1 VAEIIIEK
9 SLGDAFAPRYKMYAQ
24 ETLAERAI
32 PDIRDGLKPVH
43 LRILYCMYN
52 DLKLMA
58 NHKTIKSAKVSGAV
72 MGAYHPHGDSYPTM
86 VGMAQPWN
94 MRYPIIEI
102 QGNLGNIDGDPPAAS
117 RYTECRLTKYGEMMM
132 SDIDKNVVDT
142 RATYDDTSVEPVV
155 ASGLI
160 ANCLLNPS
168 TGIACGFSTTMASH
182 NLVEVY
188 DALDYILAESIKEDG
203 DVVIDNLLNILKGP
217 DFPTG
222 AIIVDN
228 SDWYKIFTEGKGKV
242 TIRAKYEIVTEK
254 KKTYIKVTEIP
265 YGVNKLKLVNS
276 IDDKVQKGILL
287 DIKEVIDASNEDV
300 VNIQIVLKKGANP
313 DLVISNLLA
322 KTDLQTNFNYNMNT
336 ILNKQLNEKPT
347 GILDC
352 LYEFINHGLNIIK
365 RRTQYDIDKLNKRV
379 LILEGLLTI
388 LNDLEQALEIIKS
401 NDDPKE
407 GLESV
412 YGLND
417 EQTEYI
423 LNMKLRR
430 INNQDKA
437 KVEEELNELNDRL
450 PKLLSI
456 VNDEKVALET
466 LKEELAIIKEKFG
479 DDRRTSFDLSSNA
492 NISIEDLVVDEDLI
506 ITITNEGNIKSVSAS
521 AYESQRRG
529 GKGNKGAKIK
539 DDEIIV
545 DLFSVNSKDDI
556 LFITNTGRCHVLK
569 AYQIPKVARNAKGKN
584 IVNYLKLDEGEYPV
598 STLTT
603 NIANNKDSALTL
615 LTKQGKIKRINLTQ
629 LSTKYSYTRIIGLND
644 GDVVVK
650 ALLTDDNSEVL
661 LVTEQGLYVRF
672 PISTVRPQGR
682 SAEGVRAIKFKL
694 DNDSLL
700 TATVISDTDEII
712 TITEQGIGKRSK
724 ADEYSA
730 SKNRGGAGFIF
741 YKVNDRVGKV
751 AAVLSISNKEDILIT
766 TKNGV
771 VIRIPSDSISLLSRT
786 AMGVKLITLNDNDS
800 VASIAKI
807 IPNKDE
813 EGEEVDSE

>member
-1 VAEIIIEK
+1 
-9 SLGDAFAPRYKMYAQ
+9 M
-24 ETLAERAI
+24 
-32 PDIRDGLKPVH
+32 
-43 LRILYCMYN
+43 
-52 DLKLMA
+52 
-58 NHKTIKSAKVSGAV
+58 
-72 MGAYHPHGDSYPTM
+72 
-86 VGMAQPWN
+86 
-94 MRYPIIEI
+94 
-102 QGNLGNIDGDPPAAS
+102 
-117 RYTECRLTKYGEMMM
+117 
-132 SDIDKNVVDT
+132 
-142 RATYDDTSVEPVV
+142 
-155 ASGLI
+155 
-160 ANCLLNPS
+160 
-168 TGIACGFSTTMASH
+168 
-182 NLVEVY
+182 
-188 DALDYILAESIKEDG
+188 
-203 DVVIDNLLNILKGP
+203 
-217 DFPTG
+217 
-222 AIIVDN
+222 
-228 SDWYKIFTEGKGKV
+228 
-242 TIRAKYEIVTEK
+242 
-254 KKTYIKVTEIP
+254 
-265 YGVNKLKLVNS
+265 KLVNS

-336 ILNKQLNEKPT
+336 ILNKKLNEKPT

-352 LYEFINHGLNIIK
+352 LYEFINHGLDIIK
-365 RRTQYDIDKLNKRV
+365 RRTQYDIEKLNKRV

-407 GLESV
+407 GLESM

-417 EQTEYI
+417 EQTDYI

-437 KVEEELNELNDRL
+437 KVEEELNELYDRL

-479 DDRRTSFDLSSNA
+479 DNRRTSFDLSSNA
-492 NISIEDLVVDEDLI
+492 NITIEDLIVDEDLI

-584 IVNYLKLDEGEYPV
+584 IVNYLKLDEGEHPV

-603 NIANNKDSALTL
+603 NIVNNKNSALTL

-644 GDVVVK
+644 NDVVVK
-650 ALLTDDNSEVL
+650 ALLTDDDSEVL

-724 ADEYSA
+724 AEEYSA

-786 AMGVKLITLNDNDS
+786 AMGVKLITLNDNDN

>member
-1 VAEIIIEK
+1 
-9 SLGDAFAPRYKMYAQ
+9 
-24 ETLAERAI
+24 
-32 PDIRDGLKPVH
+32 
-43 LRILYCMYN
+43 
-52 DLKLMA
+52 
-58 NHKTIKSAKVSGAV
+58 
-72 MGAYHPHGDSYPTM
+72 M
-86 VGMAQPWN
+86 VGMAQPWT

-102 QGNLGNIDGDPPAAS
+102 QGNLGNIDGDPAAAS

-132 SDIDKNVVDT
+132 SDIDKNVVNT
-142 RATYDDTSVEPVV
+142 RATYDDTGSEPVV

-160 ANCLLNPS
+160 ANYLLNPS
-168 TGIACGFSTTMASH
+168 TGIACGFSTNSASH
-182 NLVEVY
+182 NLTEVY
-188 DALDYILAESIKEDG
+188 DALDYILVESIKEDG
-203 DVVIDNLLNILKGP
+203 DVVVDNLLNILKGP

-336 ILNKQLNEKPT
+336 ILNKKLNEKPT

-352 LYEFINHGLNIIK
+352 LYEFINHGLDIIK
-365 RRTQYDIDKLNKRV
+365 RRTQYDIEKLNKRV

-407 GLESV
+407 GLESM

-417 EQTEYI
+417 EQTDYI

-437 KVEEELNELNDRL
+437 KVEEELNELYDRL

-479 DDRRTSFDLSSNA
+479 DNRRTSFDLSSNA
-492 NISIEDLVVDEDLI
+492 NITIEDLIVDEDLI

-584 IVNYLKLDEGEYPV
+584 IVNYLKLDEGEHPV

-603 NIANNKDSALTL
+603 NIVNNKNSALTL

-644 GDVVVK
+644 NDVVVK
-650 ALLTDDNSEVL
+650 ALLTDDDSEVL

-724 ADEYSA
+724 AEEYSA

-786 AMGVKLITLNDNDS
+786 AMGVKLITLNDNDN